1 VPAETVS
8 SAEPPG
14 VYGKLPARGDF
25 VTRRFCRQFVEAWDE
40 WLSQA
45 IFASREALRERWVDI
60 YLTSPIWRFAIGGGI
75 CGPNTVLGVLAPSVD
90 KVGRHFPLTLG
101 CELAPDIELTA
112 LIARAAPWYRA
123 VEELALAALVPE
135 FDLGRFDQ
143 GIALDIE
150 TVSVPPE
157 ATEVLAEPGLYVPLG
172 RDARGAELRQAHQP
186 LARGRSLWWTSGSE
200 RVTSCLLICA
210 GMPSSRSFTTL
221 LDGAWARGGWLGPAV
236 ETVPVADKAAS
247 ESPIDP
253 PLAGSDE
260 ALADEATAISRDD
273 GGAVTEAP
281 ETPLPAIT
289 PLPRDEKDGPT
300 DVAE

>member
-1 VPAETVS
+1 MPAETVS

-25 VTRRFCRQFVEAWDE
+25 ITRRFSRRFVEAWDE
-40 WLSQA
+40 WLGQA
-45 IFASREALRERWVDI
+45 ILASREALPERWAEI
-60 YLTSPIWRFAIGGGI
+60 YLTSPIWRFAIGDGI
-75 CGPNTVLGVLAPSVD
+75 CGPNTVLGVFVPSVD

-123 VEELALAALVPE
+123 VEELALAALAPE
-135 FDLGRFDQ
+135 FGLERFDE
-143 GIALDIE
+143 GIALAIE
-150 TVSVPPE
+150 TVSVPPQ
-157 ATEVLAEPGLYVPLG
+157 ATDVLADPGLYVPLG

-200 RVTSCLLICA
+200 RIASCLLICT
-210 GMPSSRSFTTL
+210 GMPSARSFTAL
-221 LDGAWARGGWLGPAV
+221 LDGAWTRSGWLGPAV
-236 ETVPVADKAAS
+236 EAIPA
-247 ESPIDP
+247 
-253 PLAGSDE
+253 
-260 ALADEATAISRDD
+260 ADEAAPKFPSDPPSAGGDEAMADEGTAISRDA
-273 GGAVTEAP
+273 GGAVAEA

-289 PLPRDEKDGPT
+289 PLPREEKDGPS